1 MKANV
6 RSELTAAI
14 SAVDS
19 ANATDPNVV
28 EWQGREWPRAQ
39 LQGVLA
45 TEWLDALDPAASDEV
60 YLAARAHHVRRWTIA
75 RASYPDGRSGY
86 LRWRRDLKEVHAD
99 VVGEIL
105 PGAGVAPESVQ
116 RVQALV
122 RKVGLGRDP
131 ETQLVEDAICLT
143 FLETQFEELA
153 ARLDHDR
160 LVTAV
165 KKTVEKMSE
174 RAVALV
180 ARARLSPAAR
190 AALDD
195 ALR

>member
-1 MKANV
+1 M
-6 RSELTAAI
+6 RSDLTAAVAAI
-14 SAVDS
+14 DT
-19 ANATDPNVV
+19 ANAADPNIV

-45 TEWLDALDPAASDEV
+45 TGWLDALDPDASDEV

-75 RASYPDGRSGY
+75 RSSYPDGRSGY
-86 LRWRRDLKEVHAD
+86 LRWRRDLKDVHAD
-99 VVGEIL
+99 VVAEIL
-105 PGAGVAPESVQ
+105 PGAGVAPASVQ

-122 RKVGLGRDP
+122 RKVGLGRDL
-131 ETQLVEDAICLT
+131 ETQLGEDAICLT

-165 KKTVEKMSE
+165 KKTVDKMSE
-174 RAVALV
+174 PAVALV
-180 ARARLSPAAR
+180 AQARLSLAAR

>member
-1 MKANV
+1 V

-14 SAVDS
+14 AAVDA
-19 ANATDPNVV
+19 ANAADPNVV
-28 EWQGREWPRAQ
+28 EWQGERWPRAQ

-45 TEWLDALDPAASDEV
+45 TGWLDVLAPDASDEV
-60 YLAARAHHVRRWTIA
+60 YLAARAHHVHRWTIA
-75 RASYPDGRSGY
+75 RASYPEGRSGY
-86 LRWRRDLKEVHAD
+86 LRWRRDLKDVHAD
-99 VVGEIL
+99 VVAELL
-105 PGAGVAPESVQ
+105 PATGVAPEAVA

-131 ETQLVEDAICLT
+131 ETQLVEDVICLT

-165 KKTVEKMSE
+165 KKTVDKMSAP
-174 RAVALV
+174 AVALV
-180 ARARLSPAAR
+180 AQTNLSSNAR